1 MKVFALSILGL
12 ALAVPAARAQNR
24 DTSTN
29 DTSKSTAQQ
38 GTDASK
44 STAQPST
51 DTSKSAAQPSTDASK
66 STAQSSETGKAMP
79 MDKGEKDRPAAAR
92 SRDLG
97 KSDDECMCE
106 CNGKMIKGKK
116 GHPMGRGAP
125 SMDRSRPSSASD
137 ASRAN
142 APASPNPP
150 PADKSASPSTD
161 TSNQPSK
168 GTGEMN
174 PGSPD
179 KTDNSSNPR

>member
-29 DTSKSTAQQ
+29 DTSKATAQQ
-38 GTDASK
+38 GTDTSK
-44 STAQPST
+44 ATAQPST
-51 DTSKSAAQPSTDASK
+51 DTSKSTAQPSTDASK
-66 STAQSSETGKAMP
+66 STAQSTETGKAMP

-142 APASPNPP
+142 APASPNAA
-150 PADKSASPSTD
+150 PADKSAGPSTEP
-161 TSNQPSK
+161 TLPRCPKRASLTPLSPA
-168 GTGEMN
+168 
-174 PGSPD
+174 PG
-179 KTDNSSNPR
+179 